1 MAQLRSAGRALA
13 FQGLAPAHL
22 LGALN
27 TFTRCASNGKFA
39 TMGVAVLDP
48 ATATLS
54 YASAG
59 HPPPLLRRAGTG
71 TVIRLGG
78 AHGPVLGPVELASY
92 SEGHVEICD
101 GDILV
106 MYTDG
111 LIERRGQDIETGM
124 TRVQQLLAQWS
135 GDESLPPACREL
147 TQTLA
152 PPPRDDDVCVV
163 AVRFGVVDTSG
174 SADR

>member
-1 MAQLRSAGRALA
+1 M
-13 FQGLAPAHL
+13 
-22 LGALN
+22 
-27 TFTRCASNGKFA
+27 
-39 TMGVAVLDP
+39 AVLDP

-59 HPPPLLRRAGTG
+59 HPPPVLRRAGTG
-71 TVIRLGG
+71 TVIRLAG
-78 AHGPVLGPVELASY
+78 AHGPVLGPVERASY
-92 SEGHVEICD
+92 SAGRVEIGE

-111 LIERRGQDIETGM
+111 LIERRGQDIESGM
-124 TRVQQLLAQWS
+124 ARVQQLVAQWS
-135 GDESLPPACREL
+135 GDESLPAACRQL

-152 PPPRDDDVCVV
+152 PPPRDDDVCMV
-163 AVRFGVVDTSG
+163 AVRFGAIDVIG